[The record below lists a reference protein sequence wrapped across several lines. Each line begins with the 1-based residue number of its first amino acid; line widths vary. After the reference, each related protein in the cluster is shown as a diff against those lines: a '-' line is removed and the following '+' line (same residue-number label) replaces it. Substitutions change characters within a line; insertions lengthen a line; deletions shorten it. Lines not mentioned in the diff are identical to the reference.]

1 MSGAQ
6 EIIEVLGGPRALAR
20 KVRSLDELLEL
31 VRGGLP
37 FAALEALMRKYG
49 LKRETVCEIVNL
61 SERNFPR
68 RKKQKQLSPE
78 ESDRLYRLARILAHA
93 QEVFEDPETVTEW
106 IRSPNIALGKQDPLS
121 LLDTDIGVQQVDQI
135 LGRIEHG
142 IPA

>member
-1 MSGAQ
+1 
-6 EIIEVLGGPRALAR
+6 
-20 KVRSLDELLEL
+20 
-31 VRGGLP
+31 
-37 FAALEALMRKYG
+37 MRKYG

-61 SERNFPR
+61 SGRNFPR

-93 QEVFEDPETVTEW
+93 QEVFEDSETVTEW